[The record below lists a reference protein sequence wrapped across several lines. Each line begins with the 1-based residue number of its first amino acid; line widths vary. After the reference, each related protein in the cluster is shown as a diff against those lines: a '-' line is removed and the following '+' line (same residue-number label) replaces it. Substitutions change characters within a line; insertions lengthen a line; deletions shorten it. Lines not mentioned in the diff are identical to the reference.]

1 MWHKTMLW
9 GGQPRNDEFI
19 SSPKCP
25 DQLWT
30 PHSLL
35 LNGYE
40 GLFLGGKLDIA

>member
-1 MWHKTMLW
+1 MWHVTMLQ
-9 GGQPRNDEFI
+9 GGQLRNYEVIF
-19 SSPKCP
+19 SPKCP

-40 GLFLGGKLDIA
+40 ELFLGGKLDTA

>member
-1 MWHKTMLW
+1 MWHMTMLR
-9 GGQPRNDEFI
+9 GGQPRNYEFI

-25 DQLWT
+25 DQLWI

-40 GLFLGGKLDIA
+40 GALSWGKLDKA